1 MAYYLTNPIKLDG
14 VNVRLFGDNSYLT
27 VALTD
32 PEDKTTLIKYRV
44 KPYLRYTK
52 DDIGAIYKYIEDK
65 LTKVKT
71 IEIKLSQE
79 DINQLINE
87 LLSLRTNETNYNKDG
102 FTSDQLRIIKYWE
115 DSLES
120 DRNKQGNTRDLDGQ
134 ILLISKDIS
143 MSGRVMDLEGF
154 YKFWLLYNS
163 NNEYVLF
170 VNDIDKNETKTFRI
184 KSKARPNE
192 LEENKNDKFK
202 KELDELE
209 TLISNTL
216 VNPENITNN
225 IIEDVKRIK
234 AYLVQNLNLGF
245 SDNIKNN
252 ELIKD
257 SIKEDETI
265 NLFISLEIDKK
276 IPSELKIHIINNEFS
291 LIKTS
296 DKLAIYEN
304 ETKKY
309 FIFNEIDEI
318 PDEIIYNIEIRELQ
332 QAIRGHSKELD
343 NNIIDKNILDLI
355 LYTENKP
362 QLYMELSDKEQSL
375 VMIKKQL
382 ENYYKIK
389 VNADDINKKYYY
401 NYQTRKY
408 ELINILRFG
417 FLIET
422 EHGVTLSETDLNNV
436 YKMFRNVQ
444 QPNNDAIAFNNC
456 VLDTTNFKELPL
468 DTFTIKQLPFNYRPL
483 SDFKETTL
491 IEETLKKILI
501 PANAPDNTKLYEDF
515 LQRVG
520 ASFKRENIHKI
531 INFYNG
537 SGDDGKSTLLK
548 ILSFVHCDLSIFLKP
563 ENLKD
568 DSFITNLSN
577 LNVMLME
584 ELNKNSLKG
593 DIVELIKDM
602 SGRGQRDV
610 RRMYTQETQKV
621 KDFGVFFIATNILPF
636 VDFSNKAYWERA
648 NIIKVPNKFDNYED
662 LDNNIYLADPDIESK
677 LAQDTDGLEWLIS
690 ASIDAYAKRP
700 NNEFTIKQSAL
711 ETQFIYDG
719 VNPIRIFIETFIIE
733 TDNKED
739 IISNKEIVLY
749 LLRWA
754 KQKEITKKDLGVYTM
769 GELSQEIGA
778 KLKNQFKDI
787 EERKQKNGKHG
798 ATAYRSLALNI
809 DGFEELT
816 TPDLKIE
823 LEILESEYF

>member
-1 MAYYLTNPIKLDG
+1 MTNPIKT
-14 VNVRLFGDNSYLT
+14 NEANFRLFGNNSYLFLCIT
-27 VALTD
+27 EYDDIVH
-32 PEDKTTLIKYRV
+32 KRV
-44 KPYLRYTK
+44 KPAQRYSK
-52 DDIGAIYKYIEDK
+52 DDIEGIREYIKGRLDK
-65 LTKVKT
+65 LGYTLDLEN
-71 IEIKLSQE
+71 I
-79 DINQLINE
+79 DNLINE
-87 LLSLRTNETNYNKDG
+87 LLSLRTNETNYNKDEYG
-102 FTSDQLRIIKYWE
+102 HEFNKLLEYWE
-115 DSLES
+115 RSLEAEI
-120 DRNKQGNTRDLDGQ
+120 DKQGNTKDLEGQ

-143 MSGRVMDLEGF
+143 ISGRIRDIDG
-154 YKFWLLYNS
+154 YYYFWLLHNS

-170 VNDIDKNETKTFRI
+170 AYDIDENTTKTYKF
-184 KSKARPNE
+184 KSKAKPNE
-192 LEENKNDKFK
+192 LEDNPKGKYD

-209 TLISNTL
+209 TLITNTL
-216 VNPENITNN
+216 VKPENVTESIL
-225 IIEDVKRIK
+225 EDVSRIK
-234 AYLVQNLNLGF
+234 GILIQNLNVGF
-245 SDNIKNN
+245 CDNINNN
-252 ELIKD
+252 EKIKQAID
-257 SIKEDETI
+257 ENETI
-265 NLFISLEIDKK
+265 NLYISLEIDKK
-276 IPSELKIHIINNEFS
+276 IPKDLKIFYINSEFS
-291 LIKTS
+291 LIKTK
-296 DKLAIYEN
+296 DKLAIYDD
-304 ETKKY
+304 ETKEY
-309 FIFNEIDEI
+309 FIFNELEEI
-318 PDEIIYNIEIRELQ
+318 PDNIIYKIELRELQ

-343 NNIIDKNILDLI
+343 KSTIDPNILDLI

-362 QLYMELSDKEQSL
+362 SLWLEQTDKEQSL
-375 VMIKKQL
+375 VLIKKQL

-389 VNADDINKKYYY
+389 VNADDINKKYYF
-401 NYQTRKY
+401 NYETRKY

-417 FLIET
+417 FLIEN

-444 QPNNDAIAFNNC
+444 KPNNDAIAFNNC

-483 SDFKETTL
+483 SECKKGSL

-501 PANAPDNTKLYEDF
+501 PANDPNNIKYYIDF

-548 ILSFVHCDLSIFLKP
+548 ILSFLHCDLSIFLKP

-577 LNVMLME
+577 LNVMLIE
-584 ELNKNSLKG
+584 EMNKNSLKG
-593 DIVELIKDM
+593 DIVELVKDM
-602 SGRGQRDV
+602 SGRGVRDV

-662 LDNNIYLADPDIESK
+662 LENNIYLADPDIESK
-677 LAQDTDGLEWLIS
+677 LAQDIDGLEWLIS

-719 VNPIRIFIETFIIE
+719 VNPIRVFIETFIINTE
-733 TDNKED
+733 NKED
-739 IISNKEIVLY
+739 IISNKEIVFY
-749 LLRWA
+749 LLKWA
-754 KQKEITKKDLGVYTM
+754 VKNDFKKEDLGVSTM
-769 GELSQEIGA
+769 GELRQEVGA
-778 KLKNQFKDI
+778 KLKNQFKNIDDL
-787 EERKQKNGKHG
+787 KQKNGKHG
-798 ATAYRSLALNI
+798 ATAYRSLAINM
-809 DGFEELT
+809 DGVEEMT

-823 LEILESEYF
+823 LELLESEYF

>member
-1 MAYYLTNPIKLDG
+1 MAYYLTEPIKT
-14 VNVRLFGDNSYLT
+14 NEAYFRLFGNNSYLFFCIT
-27 VALTD
+27 EDGDQVA
-32 PEDKTTLIKYRV
+32 KRV
-44 KPYLRYTK
+44 KPALRYTQ
-52 DDIGAIYKYIEDK
+52 DDLNSINEYIETK
-65 LTKVKT
+65 LNKFGHTLDDESKNK
-71 IEIKLSQE
+71 
-79 DINQLINE
+79 LINE
-87 LLSLRTNETNYNKDG
+87 LLSLRTKETNYNKDDYDEQ
-102 FTSDQLRIIKYWE
+102 FNKKLKFWE
-115 DSLES
+115 DSLEAEIK
-120 DRNKQGNTRDLDGQ
+120 KQGNTRDLDGQ
-134 ILLISKDIS
+134 ILLISNDIS
-143 MSGRVMDLEGF
+143 MSGRIADLDGF
-154 YKFWLLYNS
+154 YNFWLLYNS

-170 VNDIDKNETKTFRI
+170 VEDLDESKTKTFKI

-192 LEENKNDKFK
+192 LDENKNDKFK
-202 KELDELE
+202 KDLAELE

-216 VNPENITNN
+216 VNPENVTEN
-225 IIEDVKRIK
+225 ILEDVKRIK
-234 AYLVQNLNLGF
+234 TILIQNLNVAY

-252 ELIKD
+252 ERIKTSIKD
-257 SIKEDETI
+257 NETI

-276 IPSELKIHIINNEFS
+276 IPSDLKIFYINNEFS

-304 ETKKY
+304 ETKEY
-309 FIFNEIDEI
+309 YIFNELEEI
-318 PDEIIYNIEIRELQ
+318 PDKIIYKIELRELQ
-332 QAIRGHSKELD
+332 QAIRGHSKEIYKD
-343 NNIIDKNILDLI
+343 SIDPNILDLI

-362 QLYMELSDKEQSL
+362 TLWLEQNDKEQSL
-375 VMIKKQL
+375 VIIKKQL

-389 VNADDINKKYYY
+389 VNADDIDNKYYF
-401 NYQTRKY
+401 NYETRKY

-417 FLIET
+417 FLIEN
-422 EHGVTLSETDLNNV
+422 EHGVTLSDTDLNNV

-468 DTFTIKQLPFNYRPL
+468 DTFTIKQLPFNYKPL
-483 SDFKETTL
+483 SECKKNTL
-491 IEETLKKILI
+491 TEQTLRKILI
-501 PANAPDNTKLYEDF
+501 PANAPDNTRLYDDF

-548 ILSFVHCDLSIFLKP
+548 ILSFVHGDLSIYLKP
-563 ENLKD
+563 SNLKD
-568 DSFITNLSN
+568 DSYVKTLSN

-584 ELNKNSLKG
+584 ELNKNSLNG
-593 DIVELIKDM
+593 EIVELMKDM
-602 SGRGQRDV
+602 SGRGQRHV
-610 RRMYTQETQKV
+610 RRMYKQETQKV

-648 NIIKVPNKFDNYED
+648 NIVKVPNKFDNYED
-662 LDNNIYLADPDIESK
+662 PENNIYLADPDIETK
-677 LAQDTDGLEWLIS
+677 LSQDTDGLEWLIS

-700 NNEFTIKQSAL
+700 NNEFTINQSAL

-719 VNPIRIFIETFIIE
+719 VNPIRVFIETFIINTE
-733 TDNKED
+733 NKED

-754 KQKEITKKDLGVYTM
+754 IKNEFTKEDLGVSTM
-769 GELSQEIGA
+769 GELGQEVGA
-778 KLKNQFKDI
+778 KLKNQFKNID
-787 EERKQKNGKHG
+787 ELKQKMGKHG
-798 ATAYRSLALNI
+798 ATAYRSLAINM
-809 DGFEELT
+809 DGVEELT